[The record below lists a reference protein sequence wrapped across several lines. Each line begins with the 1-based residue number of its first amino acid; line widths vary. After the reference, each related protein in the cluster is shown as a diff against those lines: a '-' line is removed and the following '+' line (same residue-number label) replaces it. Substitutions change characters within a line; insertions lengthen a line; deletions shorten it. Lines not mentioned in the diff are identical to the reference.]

1 MLTFFYPCVAYVYP
15 GSDAFTFRYN
25 TKLNMDNVSS
35 EIDVSQEFLSLLPS
49 ETLQEQYLCFIGKL
63 SIVVLVVP
71 IFLLF
76 LRSFFKQQKLI

>member
-1 MLTFFYPCVAYVYP
+1 
-15 GSDAFTFRYN
+15 
-25 TKLNMDNVSS
+25 MDNVSS